1 MFKVFPGYCFAC
13 MCFGTDSLHEY
24 VSFEGK
30 MNAVQ
35 LQPLPI
41 DHTFNICSLCLCA
54 VLEGF
59 MANLRTL
66 AAEEF
71 C

>member
-13 MCFGTDSLHEY
+13 IYFGTDSLHKY

-41 DHTFNICSLCLCA
+41 DHTFNIC
-54 VLEGF
+54 
-59 MANLRTL
+59 
-66 AAEEF
+66 
-71 C
+71 

>member
-13 MCFGTDSLHEY
+13 ICFGTDSLHEY
-24 VSFEGK
+24 VSFEGE

-41 DHTFNICSLCLCA
+41 DHTFNIC
-54 VLEGF
+54 
-59 MANLRTL
+59 
-66 AAEEF
+66 
-71 C
+71 

>member
-13 MCFGTDSLHEY
+13 ICFGTDSIREY
-24 VSFEGK
+24 VSSEGE

-41 DHTFNICSLCLCA
+41 DHAFNIC
-54 VLEGF
+54 
-59 MANLRTL
+59 
-66 AAEEF
+66 
-71 C
+71 